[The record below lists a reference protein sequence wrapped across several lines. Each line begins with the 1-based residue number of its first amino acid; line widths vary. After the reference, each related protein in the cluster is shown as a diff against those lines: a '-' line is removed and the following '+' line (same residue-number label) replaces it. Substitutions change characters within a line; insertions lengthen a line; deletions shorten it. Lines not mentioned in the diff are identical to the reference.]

1 MSDKNFLD
9 MVAANWP
16 YTREWMTPEDLQA
29 ERQRI
34 RDIANRLTP
43 AGPTPED
50 IFHAGY
56 EAALRHTNGT
66 RPMDLTAQKAWSQ
79 YQRVQQALE

>member
-1 MSDKNFLD
+1 MTDKDFLN

-16 YTREWMTPEDLQA
+16 YTRDWMTPKDLQA

-34 RDIANRLTP
+34 RDIADRLLP
-43 AGPTPED
+43 ADPSPED

-56 EAALRHTNGT
+56 EAACRHTSGT
-66 RPMDLTAQKAWSQ
+66 RPMDLTAEKAWTH
-79 YQRVQQALE
+79 YQRDQQAE